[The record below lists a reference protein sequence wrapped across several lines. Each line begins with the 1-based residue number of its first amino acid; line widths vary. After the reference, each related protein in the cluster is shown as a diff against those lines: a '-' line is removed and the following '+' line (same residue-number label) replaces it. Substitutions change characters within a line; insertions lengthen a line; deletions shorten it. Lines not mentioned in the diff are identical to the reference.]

1 MHEIEYSEERVVVD
15 GRIITSR
22 SPGTALEFA
31 LKLVEILFDRERMD
45 SVNSGVMARL

>member
-1 MHEIEYSEERVVVD
+1 VVVD

-31 LKLVEILFDRERMD
+31 LKLVEILFGRERMD
-45 SVNSGVMARL
+45 AVNSGVMARL